1 MASRR
6 PVNIVLKTERASVVA
21 DGPAAVSY
29 RALLDA
35 HQARAARRGLPLM
48 PYLFK
53 EPLMIATLMQVL
65 VHLDSTPASALQLQ
79 SAREVA
85 GQHGAALAALYA
97 VSSTMAETAYA
108 DDMSGA
114 VAQTMAEI
122 DAGRRAQARGLHV
135 LRWGGGEDEL
145 TVEGSQLSLD
155 GYLRLHG
162 VNAFWHMEGGEPADI
177 GELML
182 PRVAD
187 LGGDLLVMG
196 CYGYSRAREQVMGGA
211 SHAVLRSMTVP
222 VLMAH

>member
-1 MASRR
+1 
-6 PVNIVLKTERASVVA
+6 
-21 DGPAAVSY
+21 
-29 RALLDA
+29 
-35 HQARAARRGLPLM
+35 
-48 PYLFK
+48 
-53 EPLMIATLMQVL
+53 MIATLMQVL
-65 VHLDSTPASALQLQ
+65 VHLDSTPASALLLQ

-196 CYGYSRAREQVMGGA
+196 
-211 SHAVLRSMTVP
+211 
-222 VLMAH
+222 